1 MYVANM
7 FSNTVSVIDSST
19 NTVIGSIA
27 VETAPRGIAFNAN
40 NGNIYVA
47 NFGATGPGDTVCV
60 IAPLTTTSS
69 SGWNGTIDGGQAA
82 TCNIVNTFG
91 K

>member
-1 MYVANM
+1 MYVTNDS
-7 FSNTVSVIDSST
+7 SNTVSVIDSST

-27 VETAPRGIAFNAN
+27 METAPRGIAFNPN
-40 NGNIYVA
+40 NGNMYVA
-47 NFGATGPGDTVCV
+47 NFGATGPGDTVSV

-69 SGWNGTIDGGQAA
+69 SGCNGTIDGGQAA
-82 TCNIVNTFG
+82 ICNIVDTFG